1 MGSMPNTIHGH
12 LWEPSQNLLT
22 FTVEMGTVCHLC
34 QGTMAAAR
42 QCLQISIDSCLSAT
56 RTSVSSLCPEI
67 LLTLMWITQFEHF
80 PFLWSRI
87 LEAFQRK
94 TSSYL
99 GKTDYIS
106 KGEVKNTLRW
116 LSGAGRTNA
125 GSWGMGGCP
134 EDWVGRRSLHRG
146 GTELAKAW
154 PWTT

>member
-1 MGSMPNTIHGH
+1 MESMPNTIHGH

-22 FTVEMGTVCHLC
+22 FSVEMGTICHLC
-34 QGTMAAAR
+34 QGTMVAAY
-42 QCLQISIDSCLSAT
+42 QGLQISIDGCPSAT

-67 LLTLMWITQFEHF
+67 LLTLTWITQFEHF

-99 GKTDYIS
+99 GRTDYIS
-106 KGEVKNTLRW
+106 KGEAKRTLRW
-116 LSGAGRTNA
+116 LSGAGGTNA
-125 GSWGMGGCP
+125 VSWGMGRYP
-134 EDWVGRRSLHRG
+134 EDWVGRRTLQG
-146 GTELAKAW
+146 GGAELAKAW